1 MSSALPLGSV
11 VWSEVVFVVAWFGPV
26 VSSWF
31 GPVVSSWSGCVVSSV
46 SMYGLVN
53 IMGINTVFILYCIG
67 SVVWSEAVFVVAWS
81 GRVVSS
87 VSMCGR
93 VGVFAGLL
101 VEVVAWSL

>member
-11 VWSEVVFVVAWFGPV
+11 VWSEVVFVVA
-26 VSSWF
+26 WF

-87 VSMCGR
+87 VSMCGL